1 MVQILAKANRVL
13 KDLLVFVEGESSIDQ
28 SSLELLTVQVAILSV
43 EASYAGGRG
52 RQVRQE

>member
-28 SSLELLTVQVAILSV
+28 SSLELLTVQVAIFSV